1 MPTKKD
7 YSDWK
12 KEEGKVEDKKDT
24 KMEFISGVGIIAV
37 AVLFALYLIGVAVEH
52 PGENGVLTFLLFVGG
67 GTICCLFLFGSDI
80 IGKAYK
86 INKVKDKEKDTV
98 SVKEATAITVPTA
111 SEEETEEET
120 TPVTAEDDTE
130 EKEENK

>member
-1 MPTKKD
+1 M
-7 YSDWK
+7 
-12 KEEGKVEDKKDT
+12 EEKKDT
-24 KMEFISGVGIIAV
+24 KMELIVGAGIIMV

-67 GTICCLFLFGSDI
+67 GTICCLFLLGSDI

-86 INKVKDKEKDTV
+86 INKVEDKENDTV
-98 SVKEATAITVPTA
+98 SVKEATAITVPTT

-120 TPVTAEDDTE
+120 IPVTAEDNTE